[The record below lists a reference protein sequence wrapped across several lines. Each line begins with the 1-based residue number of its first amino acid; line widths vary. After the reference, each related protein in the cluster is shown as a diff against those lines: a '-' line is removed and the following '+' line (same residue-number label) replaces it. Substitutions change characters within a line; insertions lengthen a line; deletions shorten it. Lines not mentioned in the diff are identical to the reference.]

1 MLEQFFGSKTRY
13 ELLNFF
19 FNNKKRSFYVR
30 ELVNLTKMQLNSIR
44 RELENL
50 VKFGIL
56 IEDENYKAPDEDKNR
71 NFNLPIKRRYYKL
84 NKNFVLYNEIETL
97 IVKSKLLL
105 ENKLVEKLKSMG
117 QIKNLILSGIFTGS
131 KTSPVDILIIGE
143 IKNKDGLKRLIHE
156 FGNFINNDINYSLL
170 TEDEYKYRWGIKDR
184 FLFSILDSENM
195 EING

>member
-30 ELVNLTKMQLNSIR
+30 ELASLTKMQLNSIR

-56 IEDENYKAPDEDKNR
+56 TEDKNYRSSDEDKNK

-84 NKNFVLYNEIETL
+84 NKDFVLYGEIETL
-97 IVKSKLLL
+97 IIKSKLLL
-105 ENKLVEKLKSMG
+105 ENKLIEKLGAMG
-117 QIKNLILSGIFTGS
+117 QIKTLLLTGIFTGA
-131 KTSPVDILIIGE
+131 KNSPVDILIIGE
-143 IKNKDGLKRLIHE
+143 IKNKENLKILIHE
-156 FGNFINNDINYSLL
+156 FGNFINKDINYSLL
-170 TEDEYKYRWGIKDR
+170 TDDEYKYRWGIKDK

-195 EING
+195 EIKG